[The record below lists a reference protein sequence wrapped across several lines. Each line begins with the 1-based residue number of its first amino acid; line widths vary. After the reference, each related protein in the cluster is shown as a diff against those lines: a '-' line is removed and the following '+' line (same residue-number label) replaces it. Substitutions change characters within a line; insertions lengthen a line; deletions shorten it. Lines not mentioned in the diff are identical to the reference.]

1 MVNALGIALS
11 GLNVSKTAVDNVSN
25 NIANENT
32 EGYIKRTTNLSELS
46 LSDDFQSGVEISSVE
61 RQTNEYI
68 KIKLNEENSSLSY
81 LEQLDYIYN
90 LSETIF
96 SETDE
101 TGLSVSLSNF
111 FEDLENYRANP
122 SDNIYKSNVES
133 SATILVQEIQSI
145 YDDLLDLEDSL
156 TEETYVQVDSVNL
169 LLEQIVNINSDI
181 QQYGESNDLLD
192 KRDLLESQLAQYVD
206 IEVNTDYGYHLDI
219 AGQTAVY
226 NNLMS
231 YELNV
236 VESPTSQKNVYTT
249 SQLNDD
255 NLGASTSITLNLNNS
270 YSIDITIDVTGS
282 DNYDVKRQIVDAINT
297 NSNYAN
303 YVEASLSDSGNLVIE
318 SKTTG
323 EEAAFDLSIT
333 IDNTTSIE
341 KNENSSTLAT
351 KDVHIEVLDEEIKLE
366 SGSLKALTENLTTNN
381 TLNYISD
388 FKSVL
393 NDLASMLSD
402 VTSAY
407 VQTSDDEYIYGNSD
421 TLTYSDQTEVNLL
434 NLFSGS
440 SVSTLIFNEGSL
452 NTLDQNDLDYLAS
465 IQWKD
470 DFSFSSTAEESSFSE
485 VLQSLR
491 VDVSS
496 RKENVSLKLETQ
508 KSITVSIQSTYDQL
522 TKVDTDEEM
531 IYLMQ
536 YQAAYE
542 ANAKVI
548 SAVDEM
554 LETLLAM

>member
-32 EGYIKRTTNLSELS
+32 QGYIKRTTNLSELS

-111 FEDLENYRANP
+111 FEDLENYRADS
-122 SDNIYKSNVES
+122 SDSIYKSNVES
-133 SATILVQEIQSI
+133 SANILVQEMQSI

-156 TEETYVQVDSVNL
+156 TKETYDQVDSVNL

-206 IEVNTDYGYHLDI
+206 IEVNTDNGYHLDI

-255 NLGASTSITLNLNNS
+255 NLGASTNINLNLNNS
-270 YSIDITIDVTGS
+270 YSIDIAIDVTGS

-303 YVEASLSDSGNLVIE
+303 YIEASLSDSGNLVIE

-323 EEAAFDLSIT
+323 EEAAFNLSIT

-351 KDVHIEVLDEEIKLE
+351 NDLHIEVLDEEIELE

-381 TLNYISD
+381 SLNYISD

-407 VQTSDDEYIYGNSD
+407 VQTSDDEYIYGSSD

-440 SVSTLIFNEGSL
+440 SVSTLTFNESSL
-452 NTLDQNDLDYLAS
+452 DSLVQSDLDYLAS

-470 DFSFSSTAEESSFSE
+470 DFNFSSTGEKSSFSE
-485 VLQSLR
+485 ALQSLR

-496 RKENVSLKLETQ
+496 KKENISLKLETQ
-508 KSITVSIQSTYDQL
+508 ESITVSLQSTYDQL

-536 YQAAYE
+536 FQAAYE

-548 SAVDEM
+548 TAVDEM